1 MQMQDL
7 ESHPLAEKIRLK
19 LGIMDPARP
28 LEIAQI
34 EDCISLCTAAM
45 EDGRAAIAVRLLQ
58 RLSEHYPDRPDIAR
72 HLGRALRLE
81 QRFAEADQVFRK
93 SVAHNPGDPEL
104 LFGLAQTRYELGLP
118 AAELFEQAERA
129 LPGNLDIARNHAAA
143 MAAEGDVDGAKRL
156 LTTMIAAN
164 PAWLD
169 GHKVLATLCWTYG
182 DDSNFAKSYAA
193 ACREQPRNPA
203 LWLAWFRTIAQTKDW
218 DASKTILDEAHRQL
232 GETPAIA
239 VCRLFVASE
248 SGDDVAA
255 ESQLAATA
263 HIQGETINLCRIRH
277 YLRRGQFVEAQN
289 VAIPLLLS
297 CSAPL
302 FWPYLSLAWRLLGDE
317 RYVWLDRPDES
328 IQARPVDLT
337 GAELS
342 ELAEVVRALHV
353 VKRPYLEQSVR
364 GGTQTDR
371 SLILRNE
378 PILQLARERWME
390 AIRAYIADLP
400 PLEQGHP
407 LLGVPR
413 NHLLVE
419 GSWSVRLLPLGYN
432 VPHNHPMGWLSTAF
446 YISLPEPAK
455 MGPAPAGH
463 IAFGTPPAELRLDLP
478 AYAHIAPRVGET
490 AIFPSTMWHS
500 TVPFHDGERLALA
513 LDIRTP
519 DY

>member
-1 MQMQDL
+1 MQELDRYA
-7 ESHPLAEKIRLK
+7 LAEKIRLM
-19 LGIMDPARP
+19 LAGMDPARP
-28 LEIAQI
+28 LETTQI
-34 EDCISLCTAAM
+34 DDCIALCTSAM
-45 EDGRAAIAVRLLQ
+45 ENGSATSAVPLLQ
-58 RLSEHYPDRPDIAR
+58 RLSEHSPDRPDIAR

-81 QRFAEADQVFRK
+81 QRFTEAEHLFQR
-93 SVAHNPGDPEL
+93 SVAKSPGDPAL

-118 AAELFEQAERA
+118 AAELFKQAEQAS
-129 LPGNLDIARNHAAA
+129 PGNLDIVRNRAAA
-143 MAAEGDVDGAKRL
+143 MAAEGDVDGARRL
-156 LTTMIAAN
+156 LTTTVVGN
-164 PAWLD
+164 PEWLD
-169 GHKVLATLCWTYG
+169 GHKVLATLCWTHG
-182 DDSNFAKSYAA
+182 DQHNFAKNYAS
-193 ACREQPRNPA
+193 ACRARPRNPA

-218 DASKTILDEAHRQL
+218 NASRAILDEAQRHL
-232 GETPAIA
+232 GATPAIA

-248 SGDDVAA
+248 SDDDVAA
-255 ESQLAATA
+255 EGHLAATA

-277 YLRRGQFVEAQN
+277 HLKLGQFGEAQN

-297 CSAPL
+297 RSAAI

-317 RYVWLDRPDES
+317 RHIWLDRPDVS

-337 GAELS
+337 GAELA

-353 VKRPYLEQSVR
+353 LEKPYLEQSVR

-371 SLILRNE
+371 SIILRHE
-378 PILQLARERWME
+378 PILQLTRKRWMD

-400 PLEQGHP
+400 PFEQGHP

-419 GSWSVRLLPLGYN
+419 GSWSVRLLRQGYN
-432 VPHNHPMGWLSTAF
+432 VPHNHPMGWLSTTF
-446 YISLPEPAK
+446 YISLPEPSQ

-478 AYAHIAPRVGET
+478 AYAHITPHVGET

-513 LDIRTP
+513 LDIRP
-519 DY
+519 PAY